1 LQVLLVSEDKT
12 GKNQISPKVKDV
24 TTVEVITI
32 DKKATIKEAADTV
45 DKNEINYLI
54 TAREERAIGI
64 ITERDLLQRVI
75 VKTKNPEILH
85 QIPLLKFKIAKR
97 KLEI

>member
-1 LQVLLVSEDKT
+1 M
-12 GKNQISPKVKDV
+12 

-32 DKKATIKEAADTV
+32 DKKATIKEAADTM

-54 TAREERAIGI
+54 TAREEKAIGI

-75 VKTKNPEILH
+75 VKAKNPEILH
-85 QIPLLKFKIAKR
+85 HIRLLRFKIDKR
-97 KLEI
+97 KPEI